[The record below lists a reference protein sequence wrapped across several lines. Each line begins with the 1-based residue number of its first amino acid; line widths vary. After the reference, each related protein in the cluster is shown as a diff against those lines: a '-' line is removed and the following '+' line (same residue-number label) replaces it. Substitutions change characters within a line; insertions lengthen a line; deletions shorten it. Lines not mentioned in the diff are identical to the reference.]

1 PGPPDREPRTSLT
14 VIVHMNKSG
23 PLMRFTSTHLDSGR
37 DLGNRVVQ
45 ATELNRVL
53 AHDDGMPA
61 ILAGDL
67 NSGLQTEA
75 MEVLGGLCT
84 RVSPDDPT
92 PLAPTGRPGRVDH
105 VLVRPFNGWRVID
118 SSVVDAPVASDHRPV
133 LVVLQW
139 TGNAGVVATRQ

>member
-1 PGPPDREPRTSLT
+1 APPTSFS
-14 VIVHMNKSG
+14 VIVPLIKRG
-23 PLMRFTSTHLDSGR
+23 LLMRFRSRHLDSGR

-75 MEVLGGLCT
+75 MQVLGGTWT
-84 RVSPDDPT
+84 RVSPDEPP
-92 PLAPTGRPGRVDH
+92 PLVPTGRPGRVDH
-105 VLVRPFNGWRVID
+105 VLVRPSNGWKVID
-118 SSVVDAPVASDHRPV
+118 ASVVDAPIASDHRPV
-133 LVVLQW
+133 LVVLEW
-139 TGNAGVVATRQ
+139 TGHASVVANRH